1 MIKKQSILTC
11 FWRNLPSDRRPNSVT
26 LGVFALSAILG
37 ADAAPAAPVI
47 LNQPFSAQPGDV
59 ISLEGSGFGSA
70 PTVYL
75 KPSHQTTPIA
85 LATKA
90 AVGGGVIVEVPKT
103 AAFDLYSVWIVN
115 GGSGSPSISLN
126 APVPMRFDNAEI
138 ASGAHFRIFGRNLY
152 VNS

>member
-1 MIKKQSILTC
+1 MIKTQSIFTC
-11 FWRNLPSDRRPNSVT
+11 FLDNLPRDRGRKSVT
-26 LGVFALSAILG
+26 LCVFACSAMLG
-37 ADAAPAAPVI
+37 ADAAAAPVI

-103 AAFDLYSVWIVN
+103 AAFDLYSVWIVS
-115 GGSGSPSISLN
+115 GGS
-126 APVPMRFDNAEI
+126 
-138 ASGAHFRIFGRNLY
+138 
-152 VNS
+152 